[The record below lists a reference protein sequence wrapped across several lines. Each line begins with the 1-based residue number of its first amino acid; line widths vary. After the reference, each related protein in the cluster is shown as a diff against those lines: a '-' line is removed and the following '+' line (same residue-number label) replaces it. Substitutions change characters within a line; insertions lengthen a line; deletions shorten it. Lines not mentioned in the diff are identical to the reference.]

1 MPLFWF
7 SFRGPLKEKSCV
19 TSDLMKCLSWV
30 KRKKEKEK
38 EGCLPSGKSIG
49 LKDTMLMCHKRL
61 KVMIT
66 RQIITNINSITVNYI
81 NLHNNGEAKFNSVDS
96 LIQPVSPAASITV
109 NSVDYPFSSIVCW
122 VLIPLN
128 FNSFLKCFE
137 HHTWNSILLQS
148 YKTWPNLKKT
158 KKTQN
163 FVNGKSSLVVIWVKG
178 PFK

>member
-1 MPLFWF
+1 
-7 SFRGPLKEKSCV
+7 
-19 TSDLMKCLSWV
+19 MKCLSWV

-66 RQIITNINSITVNYI
+66 RQISTNINSITVNYI

-96 LIQPVSPAASITV
+96 LIQPVSPAASVTV

-128 FNSFLKCFE
+128 FNSF
-137 HHTWNSILLQS
+137 
-148 YKTWPNLKKT
+148 
-158 KKTQN
+158 
-163 FVNGKSSLVVIWVKG
+163 
-178 PFK
+178 FKML